1 MLIDYD
7 PFIARVI
14 QKYEGGYGWDKSD
27 PGGPTKY
34 GITCFDLAE
43 HLGEKMTSM
52 AAWAPRVQAM
62 TLAVAEQIY
71 ATKYATATSFNSLPA
86 GVDCVVLDYAINS
99 GIGRGRLM
107 LTEFATNITAHP
119 EIAINAICDERLRFM
134 HAIRGGAAWVSFGHG
149 WQARVDDLRAYALHL
164 AAGGSHATAPVAADL
179 SNVVT
184 PKAVHAP
191 KTATKATVA
200 GAVTTAVAA
209 HHAGLPIYGI
219 ALAVVGIVGA
229 GIVYEALSEQSA
241 AAANLKVA

>member
-7 PFIARVI
+7 PFIDRVI
-14 QKYEGGYGWDKSD
+14 QKYEGPYGWNKSD

-43 HLGEKMTSM
+43 HMGQKMDSM
-52 AAWAPRVQAM
+52 SRWAPIVQAM

-71 ATKYATATSFNSLPA
+71 ATKYATAISFNSLPA

-119 EIAINAICDERLRFM
+119 DVAINAICDERLRFM
-134 HAIRGGAAWVSFGHG
+134 HAIRGGSAWVEFGHG
-149 WQARVDDLRAYALHL
+149 WGTRVADLRAYALHL
-164 AAGGSHATAPVAADL
+164 AAGGSHVTAPVATDL

-184 PKAVHAP
+184 PKAIHAP
-191 KTATKATVA
+191 KTATK
-200 GAVTTAVAA
+200 TTIVAA
-209 HHAGLPIYGI
+209 GGAIAAAHTAGLPIWGVGLVAVGVVI
-219 ALAVVGIVGA
+219 AGTT
-229 GIVYEALSEQSA
+229 YEALSEQSA